1 MNRAKLSVLFGSAW
15 LACTAVVAADL
26 TAAQL
31 AERNAAARGGLDA
44 WRAVNT
50 MTMSGEMDAGGKKDA
65 RLPFVMSLKRPH
77 KSRLEIRFQD
87 QNAVQTYDGRQ
98 GWKLRPFLG
107 RTEAEPLSA
116 TELRSVASAD
126 DLDGPLID
134 HARKGSRIEL
144 QGMETVEG
152 RKTYKLQ
159 VTTADG
165 ASRHL
170 WIDASSFLE
179 VKIDG
184 EPRKLDGRPHK
195 VTVFYRDFKAVG
207 GLKIPHTLE
216 TVVEGVKATRKISIK
231 NVAVN
236 PRLDDTLFAKPTAGP
251 ASAL

>member
-1 MNRAKLSVLFGSAW
+1 
-15 LACTAVVAADL
+15 
-26 TAAQL
+26 
-31 AERNAAARGGLDA
+31 
-44 WRAVNT
+44 
-50 MTMSGEMDAGGKKDA
+50 
-65 RLPFVMSLKRPH
+65 
-77 KSRLEIRFQD
+77 
-87 QNAVQTYDGRQ
+87 
-98 GWKLRPFLG
+98 
-107 RTEAEPLSA
+107 
-116 TELRSVASAD
+116 
-126 DLDGPLID
+126 
-134 HARKGSRIEL
+134 
-144 QGMETVEG
+144 METVEG

-216 TVVEGVKATRKISIK
+216 TVVEGVKASRKISIK